1 MLLVAVSGGIDSMC
15 LAEKVRL
22 EGGPFA
28 IAHCNFRL
36 RGADSDAD
44 EALVRSWAASHD
56 ITCHVKHFDTQA
68 FAASEG
74 ISIEMAARR
83 LRYHWFGQLCRE
95 HGYSGVAVAH
105 NANDNAETLILNLL
119 RGTGLRGL
127 IGMKASGFIPDPDF
141 ADIPLLRPLLGMTRD
156 DIVAFAAENGLSWR
170 EDATNALNDYKRNK
184 IRNLVFPI
192 FKDINPSFVKVL
204 NRNMQLFSEQL
215 KNLNP
220 SLDPRVG
227 RGVDPE
233 SNPGVSR
240 GVDLVQGGY
249 QQHQNTVDQVQGNS
263 GRGPISEGGPGPA
276 LVPLS
281 GLEATLGGPG
291 PAHKIGPRP
300 KTTQTSTNYGVDQV
314 QGDPCQH
321 QNTVDQVQGKPYQRQ
336 NTVDQVQG
344 KPCHHQNTVDQVH
357 HPLCVVGE
365 NGIISFTEELWDGT
379 QPVRQAPG
387 TLILDADKLSP
398 EACESLLRDGLSSK
412 HIGPW
417 ESGDW
422 IKPLGAPGRK
432 KMQDWF
438 TDHHISADEKPFVP
452 LLRDSADRHHILA
465 VIPYCIDNSV
475 RVTKKTR
482 RILRVK

>member
-1 MLLVAVSGGIDSMC
+1 MC

-44 EALVRSWAASHD
+44 EALVRSWAASHG

-68 FAASEG
+68 FATSEG

-119 RGTGLRGL
+119 RGTGLRGI

-184 IRNLVFPI
+184 IRNLVFPV
-192 FKDINPSFVKVL
+192 FKEINPSFVKVL
-204 NRNMQLFSEQL
+204 NRNMQQFSEQL

-220 SLDPRVG
+220 SLDQRVG
-227 RGVDPE
+227 
-233 SNPGVSR
+233 R
-240 GVDLVQGGY
+240 GVDLVQGGS

-314 QGDPCQH
+314 QGKPCQ
-321 QNTVDQVQGKPYQRQ
+321 
-336 NTVDQVQG
+336 
-344 KPCHHQNTVDQVH
+344 HQNTVDQVH
-357 HPLCVVGE
+357 HPLCVVGG

-398 EACESLLRDGLSSK
+398 EACESLLRDGTASK
-412 HIGPW
+412 FIGPW